1 MGVLAGTSRMTVGIE
16 SKPIYRLKVNAGGH
30 RLLWWLLCKMGDD
43 CMVTGG
49 WRARA
54 SKDIGL
60 NRTHVQECAD
70 LLEREGVIEKE
81 PQARWV
87 RVRVGAITG

>member
-1 MGVLAGTSRMTVGIE
+1 MSSPQTVTIGVEA
-16 SKPIYRLKVNAGGH
+16 KPIYRLKLNAGAH
-30 RLLWWLLCKMGDD
+30 RLLWWMICRMGED

-81 PQARWV
+81 PQARWA
-87 RVRVGAITG
+87 RVRVSAITG